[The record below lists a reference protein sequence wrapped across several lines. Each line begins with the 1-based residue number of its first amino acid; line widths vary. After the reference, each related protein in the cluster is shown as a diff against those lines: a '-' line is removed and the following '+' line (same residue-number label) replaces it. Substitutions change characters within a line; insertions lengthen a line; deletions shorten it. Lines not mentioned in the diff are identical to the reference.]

1 MAFGINRSQLK
12 KWKSEV
18 EAGQIAF
25 ITHFWLD
32 SRFPEEKSVTKVG
45 CNNLR
50 KLILWGSRY
59 GLKAEWIHVRDAY
72 PHFDLIGDKQRII
85 MEQEG
90 RIKELQ
96 KFL

>member
-1 MAFGINRSQLK
+1 MAFGIKRTQLT
-12 KWKSEV
+12 KWKTDV

-25 ITHFWLD
+25 ITHFWFD

-45 CNNLR
+45 CSNLQ
-50 KLILWGSRY
+50 KLILWGSKY
-59 GLKAEWIHVRDAY
+59 GLKAEWIHERATY
-72 PHFDLIGDKQRII
+72 PHFDLIGDKQRTI

-90 RIKELQ
+90 RIEELH